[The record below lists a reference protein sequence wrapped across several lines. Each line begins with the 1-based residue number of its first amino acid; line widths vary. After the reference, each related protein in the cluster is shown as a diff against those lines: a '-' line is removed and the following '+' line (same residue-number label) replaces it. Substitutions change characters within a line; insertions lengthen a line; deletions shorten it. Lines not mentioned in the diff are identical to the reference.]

1 VNLICLFIL
10 QNLAGILLT
19 GEISKAK
26 LSGAELKSSEVTILP
41 NQLNSGEYKADTRT
55 AGSII
60 LLVQVSLPCLIFGK
74 EESKLYL
81 KGGTNAEHAPQIGL
95 NHQADLHFFLIFKNS

>member
-1 VNLICLFIL
+1 
-10 QNLAGILLT
+10 LT
-19 GEISKAK
+19 GV
-26 LSGAELKSSEVTILP
+26 ELKSSDVTILP
-41 NQLNSGEYKADTRT
+41 NELNSGEYKADTKT

-81 KGGTNAEHAPQIGL
+81 KGGTNAENAPQIGL
-95 NHQADLHFFLIFKNS
+95 NHHANLQFF

>member
-1 VNLICLFIL
+1 MTRIQKLKPQHLT
-10 QNLAGILLT
+10 GILLA

-26 LSGAELKSSEVTILP
+26 LSGAELKSSQLSISP
-41 NQLNSGEYKADTRT
+41 NQLNSGEYKADTKT

-81 KGGTNAEHAPQIGL
+81 KGGTNAENAPQLG
-95 NHQADLHFFLIFKNS
+95 N

>member
-1 VNLICLFIL
+1 MFKKAIL
-10 QNLAGILLT
+10 RSFQKLKPQHLTGILLA
-19 GEISKAK
+19 GAISKAK
-26 LSGAELKSSEVTILP
+26 LSGAELKSSQLSILP
-41 NQLNSGEYKADTRT
+41 NQLNSGEYKADTKT

-81 KGGTNAEHAPQIGL
+81 KGGTNAENAPQIG
-95 NHQADLHFFLIFKNS
+95 N

>member
-1 VNLICLFIL
+1 M
-10 QNLAGILLT
+10 LA

-26 LSGAELKSSEVTILP
+26 LSGAELKSTQLTILP
-41 NQLNSGEYKADTRT
+41 NQLNSGEYKADTKT

-60 LLVQVSLPCLIFGK
+60 LLVQVSLPCLIFAK

-81 KGGTNAEHAPQIGL
+81 KGGTNAENAPQIGY
-95 NHQADLHFFLIFKNS
+95 

>member
-1 VNLICLFIL
+1 M
-10 QNLAGILLT
+10 T
-19 GEISKAK
+19 GV
-26 LSGAELKSSEVTILP
+26 ELKSSDVTILP
-41 NQLNSGEYKADTRT
+41 NQLNSGEYKADTKT

-81 KGGTNAEHAPQIGL
+81 KGGTNAENAPQIGL
-95 NHQADLHFFLIFKNS
+95 NHHPNLQFF